1 MNWPIV
7 KLGDLFKVTSGGTP
21 SRSIPEYYENGDI
34 PWIKTGDLHNRYVEQ
49 ASEYITSAGLNSSST
64 RLYPVGTVLVAMY
77 GATIGACSTLKI
89 PACTNQACAAFT
101 PNEKVD
107 TDYLYYFLKHSKPV
121 FVNAGSGGA
130 QPNISAGYL
139 KNYEIPLPPLA
150 EQKRIAAILDKADAI
165 RRKRQQAI
173 QLADDFLKAVFL
185 DMFGDP
191 VANPKGCEIKKIE
204 DVSFRVTKG
213 ESPKWQGFDYGDDGV
228 RFITSENVLWG
239 KLDNRVKFI
248 PHEFHEKLK
257 RSQVTDKDLLIN
269 LVGASVGRACLA
281 TIGKSYANVNQAVS
295 VTTLNSSRI
304 LPEIAL
310 IQILLPSLQ
319 RTLIGNAV
327 DAARANVSLKN
338 IRELELIIPPFPL
351 QQKFMEIVSRFS
363 LHQKKIT
370 SSVEDY
376 LFSSLSQKAFSGQL

>member
-1 MNWPIV
+1 M
-7 KLGDLFKVTSGGTP
+7 
-21 SRSIPEYYENGDI
+21 
-34 PWIKTGDLHNRYVEQ
+34 
-49 ASEYITSAGLNSSST
+49 
-64 RLYPVGTVLVAMY
+64 
-77 GATIGACSTLKI
+77 
-89 PACTNQACAAFT
+89 
-101 PNEKVD
+101 
-107 TDYLYYFLKHSKPV
+107 
-121 FVNAGSGGA
+121 
-130 QPNISAGYL
+130 
-139 KNYEIPLPPLA
+139 
-150 EQKRIAAILDKADAI
+150 
-165 RRKRQQAI
+165 
-173 QLADDFLKAVFL
+173 
-185 DMFGDP
+185 
-191 VANPKGCEIKKIE
+191 
-204 DVSFRVTKG
+204 
-213 ESPKWQGFDYGDDGV
+213 
-228 RFITSENVLWG
+228 LWG